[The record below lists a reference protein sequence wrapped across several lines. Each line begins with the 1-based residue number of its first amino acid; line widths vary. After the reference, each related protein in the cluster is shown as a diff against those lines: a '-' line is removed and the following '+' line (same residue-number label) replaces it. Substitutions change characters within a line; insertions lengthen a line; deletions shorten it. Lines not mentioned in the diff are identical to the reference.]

1 VGHHAHANAFCDTS
15 AHPDA
20 PASCVTPAVCIP
32 MARLGVRSGAGEIR
46 ERETKH
52 EASGIGYDFH

>member
-1 VGHHAHANAFCDTS
+1 MGHHAHANAFCDTS

-52 EASGIGYDFH
+52 EASGMI

>member
-46 ERETKH
+46 ERETFRTKR
-52 EASGIGYDFH
+52 AVDYDFH